1 MQWWLK
7 SNVVSEQ
14 VYVMLRREEN
24 VGQVGEI

>member
-24 VGQVGEI
+24 VGHVGEI